1 MSIKMVLFGLAGGTI
16 GAAVIRFIRGRK
28 KPDSYISYISL
39 IVCVAIGVIAA
50 LVAFVL
56 P

>member
-1 MSIKMVLFGLAGGTI
+1 MSIKMVLFGLASGII

-28 KPDSYISYISL
+28 KPDSYISL
-39 IVCVAIGVIAA
+39 IVCVAIGAIATF
-50 LVAFVL
+50 VAFVL